1 MSDLT
6 GELIDGR
13 YQLLRQMAAGGM
25 ATIYEAVD
33 TRLDRK
39 VAVKIM
45 HPHLAQ
51 DEQFVERFIREAKA
65 SAALSH
71 PNIVSVQDQGWNQ
84 NGTPAVFLV
93 MEMVEGHTLREYLNE
108 QGSLSVETGIKF
120 LLPVLS
126 ALAAAHKLGIVHRDI
141 KPENILISKEGRIK
155 IADFGLAK
163 GPLLGTTMTAESSI
177 VLGSVSYLSPEQ
189 VQRGIADARSDVY
202 SAGITAF
209 EIFTGEKPFAGE
221 EPIQI
226 AYMHVNDRVPLMST
240 KKSGIP
246 AELDQLIYRATNSD
260 PDARPKDAGEF
271 HAALS
276 AISQTLDPNQKQMS
290 LELDIP
296 IAPMRPASKKPS
308 RRERAR
314 AEKEKTV
321 ALKKNRED
329 SRELSGKNNFEKTE
343 SVKRETTAQIK
354 KRKKVSKRV
363 RRNRFIAAG
372 LAIALGIFGW
382 YVLVG
387 PGSKVVVPSIVG
399 ATEKEALNA
408 LSPLGLTLVI
418 AEKRFDEEIGD
429 GQIIESDPAGG
440 GKVDAGGQVKAVIS
454 KGPER
459 YAVPMLVGLT
469 PEAAVNLLAKLPV
482 KVGELKEVFND
493 QTPKGF
499 VISSSPAQGEKVKR
513 DSTIDILVS
522 KGIET
527 LDVASYVGKSA
538 DQALNE
544 LTDAG
549 FNIESVDQFSE
560 SVLAGAVISQVPSG
574 GAPLPKGSK
583 ITLTISKGSQYVF
596 IPNIFSLTENKARA
610 ALNDLELKVVVK
622 KIGAKKV
629 KAVTNI
635 VPKVGTKV
643 KRGSTVTITVG

>member
-13 YQLLRQMAAGGM
+13 YQLIRQMASGGM
-25 ATIYEAVD
+25 ATIYEGLD

-39 VAVKIM
+39 VAVKVM

-84 NGTPAVFLV
+84 NGAPAVFLV
-93 MEMVEGHTLREYLNE
+93 MELVEGHTLREYLNE
-108 QGSLSVETGIKF
+108 QGALSVASGIQF

-141 KPENILISKEGRIK
+141 KPDNILISKEGRIK

-202 SAGITAF
+202 SAAITAF
-209 EIFTGEKPFAGE
+209 EIFTGEKPYAGE

-226 AYMHVNDRVPLMST
+226 AYMHVNERVPLMST
-240 KKSGIP
+240 KRSGIP
-246 AELDQLIYRATNSD
+246 PELDQLIFRATNSD
-260 PDARPKDAGEF
+260 PDARPRDASEF
-271 HAALS
+271 HQSLTLIAQA
-276 AISQTLDPNQKQMS
+276 LDPNQKQLS

-296 IAPMRPASKKPS
+296 IAPMRPASKKPN

-314 AEKEKTV
+314 IEKEKTV
-321 ALKKNRED
+321 ALKRENTEEN
-329 SRELSGKNNFEKTE
+329 SKTKAKE
-343 SVKRETTAQIK
+343 NTAQVR
-354 KRKKVSKRV
+354 KRKKISKRV
-363 RRNRFIAAG
+363 RRNRYIAAG

-382 YVLVG
+382 YALVG

-399 ATEKEALNA
+399 ATQEEALGV

-418 AEKRFDEEIGD
+418 SEKRFDEEISE

-454 KGPER
+454 KGAER
-459 YAVPMLVGLT
+459 YLIPSLVGLT
-469 PEAAVNLLAKLPV
+469 PEAAVNLLAKSPI
-482 KVGELKEVFND
+482 KVGDLTEVFND
-493 QTPKGF
+493 KTPKGF
-499 VISSSPAQGEKVKR
+499 VISSSPEAGEKVKR
-513 DSTIDILVS
+513 DSIVDLLIS

-527 LDVASYVGKSA
+527 IDVTSYVGKSA

-544 LTDAG
+544 LTDSG
-549 FNIESVDQFSE
+549 FDVSTVDQFSE
-560 SVLAGAVISQVPSG
+560 NVLAGAVISQVPSG
-574 GAPLPKGSK
+574 GAPLAKGTK

-596 IPNIFSLTENKARA
+596 IPNVFSLTEAKARA
-610 ALNDLELKVVVK
+610 ALTDLELKVVVK
-622 KIGAKKV
+622 KIGVKKV

-635 VPKVGTKV
+635 SPKVGTKV

>member
-13 YQLLRQMAAGGM
+13 YQLIRQMASGGM
-25 ATIYEAVD
+25 ATIYEGLD

-39 VAVKIM
+39 VAVKVM

-93 MEMVEGHTLREYLNE
+93 MELVEGHTLREYLNE
-108 QGSLSVETGIKF
+108 QGALSVASGIQF

-126 ALAAAHKLGIVHRDI
+126 ALAAAHRLGIVHRDI
-141 KPENILISKEGRIK
+141 KPDNILISKEGRIK

-202 SAGITAF
+202 SAAITAF
-209 EIFTGEKPFAGE
+209 EIFTGEKPYAGE

-226 AYMHVNDRVPLMST
+226 AYMHVNERVPLMST
-240 KKSGIP
+240 KRSGIP
-246 AELDQLIYRATNSD
+246 PELDQLIFRATNSD
-260 PDARPKDAGEF
+260 PDARPRDASEF
-271 HAALS
+271 HQSLTLIAQA
-276 AISQTLDPNQKQMS
+276 LDPNQKQLS

-296 IAPMRPASKKPS
+296 IAPMRPASKKPN

-314 AEKEKTV
+314 IEKEKTV
-321 ALKKNRED
+321 ALKRENTEEN
-329 SRELSGKNNFEKTE
+329 SKTKAKE
-343 SVKRETTAQIK
+343 NTAQIR
-354 KRKKVSKRV
+354 KRKKISKRV
-363 RRNRFIAAG
+363 RRNRYIAAG
-372 LAIALGIFGW
+372 LAIALGVFGW
-382 YVLVG
+382 YALVG

-399 ATEKEALNA
+399 ATQKEALGA

-418 AEKRFDEEIGD
+418 SEKRFDEEISE

-454 KGPER
+454 KGAER
-459 YAVPMLVGLT
+459 YLIPSLAGLT
-469 PEAAVNLLAKLPV
+469 PEAAVNLLAKSPI
-482 KVGELKEVFND
+482 KVGDLTEVFND

-499 VISSSPAQGEKVKR
+499 VISSSPAAGEKVKR
-513 DSTIDILVS
+513 DAIVDLLIS

-527 LDVASYVGKSA
+527 IDVTSYVGKSA

-544 LTDAG
+544 LTDSG
-549 FNIESVDQFSE
+549 FDVSTVDQFSE
-560 SVLAGAVISQVPSG
+560 NVLAGAVISQVPSG
-574 GAPLPKGSK
+574 GAPLAKGTK

-596 IPNIFSLTENKARA
+596 IPNVFSLTEAKARA
-610 ALNDLELKVVVK
+610 ALTDLELKVVVK
-622 KIGAKKV
+622 KIGVKKV

-635 VPKVGTKV
+635 SPKVGTKV

>member
-13 YQLLRQMAAGGM
+13 YQLIRQMASGGM
-25 ATIYEAVD
+25 ATIYEGLD

-39 VAVKIM
+39 VAVKVM

-93 MEMVEGHTLREYLNE
+93 MELVEGHTLREYLNE
-108 QGSLSVETGIKF
+108 QGALSVASGIQF

-126 ALAAAHKLGIVHRDI
+126 ALAAAHRLGIVHRDI
-141 KPENILISKEGRIK
+141 KPDNILISKEGRIK

-202 SAGITAF
+202 SAAITAF
-209 EIFTGEKPFAGE
+209 EIFTGEKPYAGE

-226 AYMHVNDRVPLMST
+226 AYMHVNERVPLMST
-240 KKSGIP
+240 KRSGIP
-246 AELDQLIYRATNSD
+246 PELDQLIFRATNSD
-260 PDARPKDAGEF
+260 PDARPRDASEF
-271 HAALS
+271 HQSLTLIAQA
-276 AISQTLDPNQKQMS
+276 LDPNQKQLS

-296 IAPMRPASKKPS
+296 IAPMRPASKKPN

-314 AEKEKTV
+314 IEKEKTV
-321 ALKKNRED
+321 ALKRENTEEN
-329 SRELSGKNNFEKTE
+329 SKTKAKE
-343 SVKRETTAQIK
+343 NTAQIR
-354 KRKKVSKRV
+354 KRKKISKRV
-363 RRNRFIAAG
+363 RRNRYIAAG

-382 YVLVG
+382 YALVG

-399 ATEKEALNA
+399 ATQEEALGA

-418 AEKRFDEEIGD
+418 SEKRFDEEISE

-454 KGPER
+454 KGAER
-459 YAVPMLVGLT
+459 YLIPSLAGLT
-469 PEAAVNLLAKLPV
+469 PEAAVNLLAKSPI
-482 KVGELKEVFND
+482 KVGDLTEVFND

-499 VISSSPAQGEKVKR
+499 VISSSPAAGEKVKR
-513 DSTIDILVS
+513 DSIVDLLIS

-527 LDVASYVGKSA
+527 IDVTSYVGKSA

-544 LTDAG
+544 LTDSG
-549 FNIESVDQFSE
+549 FDVSTVDQFSE
-560 SVLAGAVISQVPSG
+560 NVLAGAVISQVPSG
-574 GAPLPKGSK
+574 GAPLAKGTK

-596 IPNIFSLTENKARA
+596 IPNVFSLTEAKARA
-610 ALNDLELKVVVK
+610 ALSDLELKVVVK
-622 KIGAKKV
+622 KIGVKKV

-635 VPKVGTKV
+635 SPKVGTKV